1 MAKAEKAII
10 SFIISIF
17 NLNIREIQTFGK
29 QTYIIYKIKT
39 LDMNGMRRY
48 FQWLVGDD
56 RGKVVEFIDITQ
68 EDGEYF
74 YNFDDGE
81 SCNMSY
87 ICPATN
93 DKNMLKGKAMVEVPG
108 PHNAWKFEE
117 IKTGSF
123 TTADDEHIVVPPLE
137 DIIGQSKDGNVES
150 AVGTMRLIAPK
161 SNPIKGMP
169 LPSVQEYL
177 RQAPTRQVAPQSSG
191 VNIILKNDSPEQK
204 QDTVPDTTEEIPSPA
219 QKKETVSSVPITDP
233 VHILV
238 NTCKKHDTEISMT
251 VNISLPSLTTYNFAK
266 SEFENGG
273 EKFIDIL
280 AESIDMT
287 TIAKS
292 IKDAIKQAYESQTN
306 A

>member
-1 MAKAEKAII
+1 
-10 SFIISIF
+10 
-17 NLNIREIQTFGK
+17 
-29 QTYIIYKIKT
+29 
-39 LDMNGMRRY
+39 MNGMRRY

-177 RQAPTRQVAPQSSG
+177 RQAPAKQVASQSSG
-191 VNIILKNDSPEQK
+191 VVNIEVKSEQVETK
-204 QDTVPDTTEEIPSPA
+204 VQPVQIPQDIPHVEEKP
-219 QKKETVSSVPITDP
+219 KHNVSDP

-251 VNISLPSLTTYNFAK
+251 VNVALPSISTYNFAK
-266 SEFENGG
+266 SEVENGG
-273 EKFIDIL
+273 DKFIDII
-280 AESIDMT
+280 AETLDMT
-287 TIAKS
+287 EISKS
-292 IKDAIKQAYESQTN
+292 IKSAIREAYESQAT

>member
-1 MAKAEKAII
+1 
-10 SFIISIF
+10 
-17 NLNIREIQTFGK
+17 
-29 QTYIIYKIKT
+29 
-39 LDMNGMRRY
+39 MNGMRRY

-137 DIIGQSKDGNVES
+137 DIIGQSNDGNVES

-169 LPSVQEYL
+169 LPSVREYL
-177 RQAPTRQVAPQSSG
+177 RQVPAKQAVPQSSG
-191 VNIILKNDSPEQK
+191 VVSIEVKSEPAETKVQPVQIP
-204 QDTVPDTTEEIPSPA
+204 QDIPQAEVKP
-219 QKKETVSSVPITDP
+219 KHNVSDP

-251 VNISLPSLTTYNFAK
+251 VNVALPSISTYNFAK

-273 EKFIDIL
+273 DKFIDII
-280 AESIDMT
+280 AETLDMT
-287 TIAKS
+287 EISKS
-292 IKDAIKQAYESQTN
+292 IKSAIREAYESQAT

>member
-1 MAKAEKAII
+1 
-10 SFIISIF
+10 
-17 NLNIREIQTFGK
+17 
-29 QTYIIYKIKT
+29 
-39 LDMNGMRRY
+39 MNGMRRY

-81 SCNMSY
+81 SCNMAY

-108 PHNAWKFEE
+108 PYNAWKFEE

-123 TTADDEHIVVPPLE
+123 TTAEDEHVVVPPLE
-137 DIIGQSKDGNVES
+137 DIVGQSKDGNVDS

-169 LPSVQEYL
+169 LPSVQEYM
-177 RQAPTRQVAPQSSG
+177 RKAPEKAVPQQHSSG
-191 VNIILKNDSPEQK
+191 VNIVLKNDLQSSQ
-204 QDTVPDTTEEIPSPA
+204 EEIAAEVKETPVVVE
-219 QKKETVSSVPITDP
+219 KKEKKPVVPITDP

-238 NTCKKHDTEISMT
+238 NTCKKHDTAISMT
-251 VNISLPSLTTYNFAK
+251 VVVSLPSLSTYNFAK

-280 AESIDMT
+280 ADSIDTT
-287 TIAKS
+287 TIAQGIKS
-292 IKDAIKQAYESQTN
+292 AIKQAYESQTT

>member
-1 MAKAEKAII
+1 
-10 SFIISIF
+10 
-17 NLNIREIQTFGK
+17 
-29 QTYIIYKIKT
+29 
-39 LDMNGMRRY
+39 MNGMRRY

-169 LPSVQEYL
+169 LPSVREYL
-177 RQAPTRQVAPQSSG
+177 RQVPAKQAVPQSSG
-191 VNIILKNDSPEQK
+191 VVNIEVKSEPAETKVQPVQIPQDIPQAEVKLKHN
-204 QDTVPDTTEEIPSPA
+204 
-219 QKKETVSSVPITDP
+219 VSDP

-251 VNISLPSLTTYNFAK
+251 VNVALPSISTYNFAK

-273 EKFIDIL
+273 DKFIDII
-280 AESIDMT
+280 AETLDMT
-287 TIAKS
+287 EISKS
-292 IKDAIKQAYESQTN
+292 IKSAIRDAYESQAT